1 MQFAMMRATDG
12 DRVFVAD
19 LSSERAGL
27 GKTKMV
33 RVGRCAAARPHT
45 TQGLRARIWFVAQ
58 AMVFACMRG
67 AIRPATNFTRR

>member
-1 MQFAMMRATDG
+1 LAFY
-12 DRVFVAD
+12 RVFVAD

-33 RVGRCAAARPHT
+33 RVGRRAAAHDA
-45 TQGLRARIWFVAQ
+45 GLAGHECGMLLVAQ
-58 AMVFACMRG
+58 AMVFACATG